1 MALFGTIV
9 DASAIILG
17 SIIGLF
23 WRNINENMKSTILQA
38 LSITVLV
45 IGIDMALEANSILI
59 VVVASLALGSMLGE
73 KWDIED

>member
-9 DASAIILG
+9 DALAIILG
-17 SIIGLF
+17 SFIGLF

-59 VVVASLALGSMLGE
+59 IVVASLALGSM
-73 KWDIED
+73 